1 MKARMCFGILFLL
14 WLAACVPMPES
25 KPTPSEFAS
34 VPAAAPTIQVTPA
47 SAVRIFVRKAERSG
61 KEVRLE
67 VCFVPPD
74 TSDWT
79 LGDVH
84 LLVGGDEMFFL
95 GSTLTELTHG
105 PGALQRCEL
114 LTFGVAPEME
124 LSTAVLQ
131 IETLQVEP
139 SLEEIC
145 TLYLPKIAPR
155 LEAQGVKATCVQ
167 SGDGW
172 QVQVIGYPPSLSREQ
187 AEALI
192 YDPANFAL
200 AGPWVFTLQ
209 FRP

>member
-1 MKARMCFGILFLL
+1 MRTNMGLGILFLF
-14 WLAACVPMPES
+14 WLASCMPIAGS
-25 KPTPSEFAS
+25 NPTSGFY
-34 VPAAAPTIQVTPA
+34 PAQTAIPTIQVTPA
-47 SAVRIFVRKAERSG
+47 SKAQIFVRKAERSG
-61 KEVRLE
+61 KEVHLE

-74 TSDWT
+74 ASDWT

-95 GSTLTELTHG
+95 GSTLTELTLA
-105 PGALQRCEL
+105 PSALQRCEL

-124 LSTAVLQ
+124 LATAILQ

-145 TLYLPKIAPR
+145 TLYLPKMAPR
-155 LEAQGVKATCVQ
+155 LEAQGVKAICVQ
-167 SGDGW
+167 SGEGW
-172 QVQVIGYPPSLSREQ
+172 QVQIVSHSPSLSREQ

-200 AGPWVFTLQ
+200 SGPWSFTIE

>member
-1 MKARMCFGILFLL
+1 M
-14 WLAACVPMPES
+14 
-25 KPTPSEFAS
+25 
-34 VPAAAPTIQVTPA
+34 
-47 SAVRIFVRKAERSG
+47 
-61 KEVRLE
+61 E

-84 LLVGGDEMFFL
+84 LLVGGDEMFYL
-95 GSTLTELTHG
+95 GSMLTELSHS
-105 PGALQRCEL
+105 PALQRCEL
-114 LTFGVAPEME
+114 LTFSVAPEME

-145 TLYLPKIAPR
+145 TLYLPKIVPR

-172 QVQVIGYPPSLSREQ
+172 QVQLISYSPSLSREQ